1 MAFIQLR
8 LILLSG
14 LLLHSLLM
22 FDLIRVGKGKLV
34 TDGLRGQSDTLCF
47 GKTGVIPQQPVDAW
61 VQAKPLPQKQRR

>member
-1 MAFIQLR
+1 
-8 LILLSG
+8 
-14 LLLHSLLM
+14 M